1 MSEFDEE
8 ASRPGAEPAA
18 ISGFVPARSPA
29 APSSPAPASAP
40 TPTPALV
47 SFHRRELDLI
57 LRVYGHR
64 VASGEW
70 RDYAIDHMK
79 DRAVF
84 SIFRR
89 SSEMPLFRVEKVPR
103 NAKRQGAYAVVGTG
117 GVILKR
123 GGDLAQVLKVFEK
136 KRHLSL
142 V

>member
-8 ASRPGAEPAA
+8 ASRPSAEPAA
-18 ISGFVPARSPA
+18 ISGFAPARSPA
-29 APSSPAPASAP
+29 APSTAPSVP
-40 TPTPALV
+40 VLV

-70 RDYAIDHMK
+70 RDYAIDHLK

-84 SIFRR
+84 SVFRR
-89 SSEMPLFRVEKVPR
+89 SSEMPLFRIEKVPR

>member
-8 ASRPGAEPAA
+8 ASRRGAEPAA
-18 ISGFVPARSPA
+18 ISGFAPARSPA
-29 APSSPAPASAP
+29 APSSPAPAP
-40 TPTPALV
+40 TPAPALV

>member
-18 ISGFVPARSPA
+18 ISGFAPARSPVAPSA
-29 APSSPAPASAP
+29 APSTAPSVP
-40 TPTPALV
+40 VLV

-70 RDYAIDHMK
+70 RDYAIDHLK

-84 SIFRR
+84 SVFRR
-89 SSEMPLFRVEKVPR
+89 SSEMPLFRIEKVPR

-123 GGDLAQVLKVFEK
+123 GSDLAQVLKVFEK

>member
-18 ISGFVPARSPA
+18 ISGFAPARSPVATSA
-29 APSSPAPASAP
+29 APPA
-40 TPTPALV
+40 PALV

-70 RDYAIDHMK
+70 RDYAIDHLK

-89 SSEMPLFRVEKVPR
+89 SSEMPLFRIEKVPR

>member
-18 ISGFVPARSPA
+18 ISGFAPARSPA
-29 APSSPAPASAP
+29 APSAASPAAP
-40 TPTPALV
+40 SVPVLV

-70 RDYAIDHMK
+70 RDYAIDHLK

-84 SIFRR
+84 SVFRR
-89 SSEMPLFRVEKVPR
+89 SSEMPLFRIEKVPR